1 MLLKVCFR
9 NVYLWFLFS
18 GCGGCVAGEEE
29 FVQCP
34 CGRII
39 RDAGEYRLVFLRRGA
54 FEVDILCPNEV
65 CYLKELGYVKFRFND
80 GEIVLES
87 AEFYPP
93 FVTWNSSRLGFE
105 KTSSILKEH
114 LRTIVRELIDW
125 NEVKRA
131 LGRNEK

>member
-1 MLLKVCFR
+1 MADEK
-9 NVYLWFLFS
+9 
-18 GCGGCVAGEEE
+18 E
-29 FVQCP
+29 FIQCP

-39 RDAGEYRLVFLRRGA
+39 RGADEYRLVFLRRGA

-80 GEIVLES
+80 GGIVLES

-105 KTSSILKEH
+105 KTSNILKKH
-114 LRTIVRELIDW
+114 LRIIVRELINWD
-125 NEVKRA
+125 EVKRT
-131 LGRNEK
+131 LGRNKNRF